1 MDEWKARERT
11 AFLPLLDSSYVVVP
25 SASTLNP
32 TAAITIAAWVKAE
45 DWDGN
50 GRIVQK
56 GDGDTQYRLLDEGD
70 LLFELDG
77 VTGEVITAPLPSV
90 GEWHHVV
97 GTYDGSTISI
107 YVDGTLANSG
117 GRERQ
122 HCHYC
127 RQPLHRRQGPRLAV

>member
-11 AFLPLLDSSYVVVP
+11 AFRHCNLSYVVVP

-77 VTGEVITAPLPSV
+77 VTG
-90 GEWHHVV
+90 GH
-97 GTYDGSTISI
+97 YGSF
-107 YVDGTLANSG
+107 AF
-117 GRERQ
+117 RW
-122 HCHYC
+122 
-127 RQPLHRRQGPRLAV
+127 